1 MDIRGGKTGF
11 IYKAGYCLA
20 TLLKMPQGDQVAVVV
35 LGARNNALRF
45 METKHIFNW
54 LNEQAPGVFGKPQ
67 PQQEVDVA
75 QPFRAAP
82 AGLKPCA
89 T

>member
-1 MDIRGGKTGF
+1 VTIHNTNRLLGGDLDVRGGKTGF

-20 TLLKMPQGDQVAVVV
+20 TLLKMPQGDQVSVVV

-54 LNEQAPGVFGKPQ
+54 LAGTDLLAKPQ
-67 PQQEVDVA
+67 Q
-75 QPFRAAP
+75 
-82 AGLKPCA
+82 
-89 T
+89 